1 MRLAKTLKILQH
13 LSKSLSSTNLAII
26 IVHLSLHQQVMVL
39 KSDNKRNQQLHEQ
52 LTHKLKIFTRNRN
65 LTFKEWT
72 FSQKKLILFYKSD
85 LTKKLKCSSS
95 KKT

>member
-13 LSKSLSSTNLAII
+13 LPKSLSSTNLAII
-26 IVHLSLHQQVMVL
+26 IVHSSLHQQVMVL
-39 KSDNKRNQQLHEQ
+39 KSDNKINQGLHEQ
-52 LTHKLKIFTRNRN
+52 LTHKLKIFIRNRN
-65 LTFKEWT
+65 LTYKEWI